1 MTYYFAL
8 RAFTTFP
15 FFLCRFSSCTSVR
28 LADLA
33 SAGVFAAG
41 FLESSGMKS
50 RGNDNVFDL
59 LVDVGSRDV
68 VVSEH
73 AKEVPTQE

>member
-1 MTYYFAL
+1 M
-8 RAFTTFP
+8 
-15 FFLCRFSSCTSVR
+15 CR

-50 RGNDNVFDL
+50 RGNENLFDL
-59 LVDVGSRDV
+59 LVDVGARDV

-73 AKEVPTQE
+73 AKEVKRQSWYPHLRTYIA